1 MYYFYISFQIIF
13 PILFFMALGVLIR
26 QSGLIGEDAFAEIN
40 RLVFRVFLPIK
51 LFQEIYR
58 SDFDD
63 VFQPKILLY
72 GVISVLIIYVLAWI
86 VVSHFVR
93 DRRDAP
99 TLIQMVY
106 RSNYVLFGLSVAENM
121 YPDENLSL
129 ISVMAA
135 FVVPMFNIL
144 AVLLFEVFREREK
157 LSVLHLLIGIAK
169 NPLVL
174 GSALALLVKG
184 AGLEIPALLQKPLID
199 LGAIATPL
207 AIICVGATL
216 SFDALKRY
224 KNYLIWAT
232 VGRLVIVP
240 GVFLGVCLVLGL
252 RGIELAGLF
261 LIYATPVASSSYP
274 MARELDGNGE
284 LAGLGVAVS
293 NVACLFTL
301 FLWITLLKFY
311 ALC

>member
-26 QSGLIGEDAFAEIN
+26 QSGLIGEDAFAGIN
-40 RLVFRVFLPIK
+40 GLVFRVFLPIK
-51 LFQEIYR
+51 LFQEIYQ

-72 GVISVLIIYVLAWI
+72 GVISVLIIYVLAWT

-184 AGLEIPALLQKPLID
+184 AGLEIPALLQKTLID

-232 VGRLVIVP
+232 LGRLVIVP
-240 GVFLGVCLVLGL
+240 GVCLVLGL

-274 MARELDGNGE
+274 MAREFDGNGE
-284 LAGLGVAVS
+284 LAGLGVAAS

-301 FLWITLLKFY
+301 FLWITLLKFFG
-311 ALC
+311 LC